1 MKKKKK
7 IGRLL
12 LKASILPGA
21 LILFVIGDMIVSGS
35 VYRPAT
41 YLYRAKSWWDCRDS
55 SSLWCSKRQIEK
67 ATQNSSLANQNGT
80 VVTSQH
86 KASEIGLQVLGT
98 GGNAID
104 AAVAIGYALAVTDPC
119 CGNIGGGG
127 FMLIRFADNK
137 STFINFREKA
147 PQAASETMFLDDKGE
162 VIPDLSTKS
171 YRAIAV
177 PGTVKGL
184 DYALTK
190 YGTMK
195 RSKVMKPAIELADK
209 GFTLS
214 AGDLKIL
221 NKGIDTFKKE
231 NNVAEIFL
239 NQDKEKFKVGNRL
252 IQKNLAQ
259 TLQKISDNGPDE
271 FYKGSIA
278 KEIVQSSKKN
288 QGVLSESDFLNYEIQ
303 ETNPLQC
310 QYRGHKVLTS
320 PPPGGGTTVC
330 QMLGIL
336 EGYNLKSS
344 GYQSK
349 DSLHKMFSSMLLT
362 YVDRNTLL
370 GDPDFVDNPVDR
382 LLSKKYAS
390 TLRSKIPKETAIDP
404 KPYYSGIIPSEGTNT
419 THYSIIDKQGNS
431 VAVTYTINSY
441 FGTGLVA
448 GDTGFFLNNEMDDF
462 TSKPGTP
469 NSFGLV
475 QGEKNKIEPGKRPL
489 SSMSPTIVSKD
500 NEVSIITGSPGGS
513 TIPTTILQVLTN
525 MVDFE
530 MPPNK
535 AVNLPRVHYQ
545 GLPNWVVT
553 EPYALSNNV
562 VQELWGAG
570 YKVVPFP
577 HWGAAQSIF
586 LNSDDLPATSINDHR
601 KPAGY
606 KLDE

>member
-1 MKKKKK
+1 
-7 IGRLL
+7 
-12 LKASILPGA
+12 
-21 LILFVIGDMIVSGS
+21 MIVAGS

-41 YLYRAKSWWDCRDS
+41 YLYRAKSWWDCRNS
-55 SSLWCSKRQIEK
+55 SSLWCSQKQLGK
-67 ATQNSSLANQNGT
+67 ATQNSSLTSQNGT
-80 VVTSQH
+80 VVTSQNIAS
-86 KASEIGLQVLGT
+86 KAGLQVLDS

-127 FMLIRFADNK
+127 FMLIRFANGK
-137 STFINFREKA
+137 STFVNFREKA
-147 PQAASETMFLDDKGE
+147 PQAAFEAMYLDDQGE
-162 VIPDLSTKS
+162 VIPKLSTKG
-171 YRAIAV
+171 YRAIAI

-195 RSKVMKPAIELADK
+195 RSKVMKPAIELASK
-209 GFTLS
+209 GFVLTS
-214 AGDLKIL
+214 GDLQIL
-221 NKGIDTFKKE
+221 SKGIDLFKKE
-231 NNVAEIFL
+231 ANISRIFL
-239 NQDKEKFKVGNRL
+239 DKNRKGLKVGDRL

-259 TLQKISDNGPDE
+259 TLKQISDNGPDE

-278 KEIVQSSKKN
+278 KKIVESSQKN
-288 QGVLSESDFLNYEIQ
+288 RGILSASDFLDYEIQ
-303 ETNPLQC
+303 ETEPLQC
-310 QYRGHKVLTS
+310 QYRGYMVLTS
-320 PPPGGGTTVC
+320 PPPGGGTTLC
-330 QMLGIL
+330 QMLNIL

-349 DSLHKMFSSMLLT
+349 DSLHKMFSAMLFA

-370 GDPDFVDNPVDR
+370 GDPVFVDNPINR
-382 LLSKKYAS
+382 LLSKQYAS

-404 KPYYSGIIPSEGTNT
+404 KPFYSGIVSSEGTNT
-419 THYSIIDKQGNS
+419 THYSVIDKQGNS

-441 FGTGLVA
+441 FGAGVMA

-462 TSKPGTP
+462 TSKPGSP

-475 QGEKNKIEPGKRPL
+475 QGDKNKIEPGKRPL
-489 SSMSPTIVSKD
+489 SSMSPTIVTKD
-500 NEVSIITGSPGGS
+500 NQVTMVTGSPGGS
-513 TIPTTILQVLTN
+513 TIPTTVLQVLTN
-525 MVDFE
+525 VVDFE

-535 AVNLPRVHYQ
+535 AVNMPRVHYQ
-545 GLPNWVVT
+545 GLPNWVIT

-562 VQELWGAG
+562 VQDLWEAG

-577 HWGAAQSIF
+577 QWGAAESIF
-586 LNSDDLPATSINDHR
+586 LNFDNDPAVAINDHR

-606 KLDE
+606 KSEGSK